1 MRCFLCENGD
11 FCTSGAGRYGRSYT
25 LCTATF
31 RRGRGTRK
39 SFSPPAKTD
48 ATNNVRIV
56 DKGHEFPHST
66 EDTIALQWGPPMPP
80 TPRASQ
86 VGSARVSAHTH
97 KRDSQR
103 DALQQVRCHT
113 SVSDRVSRR
122 NADRPGWEQLM
133 AYIRPADTL
142 IVTER
147 SRLSRSL
154 MHVLAIVQTCD
165 QHGLA
170 LLSLR
175 ENSETSTATG
185 RGFLAML
192 AAIAQGERARKAE
205 CTTAGRA
212 AVKARGRIGGRPRT
226 DPNMLTQARMLSLNS
241 DQKAAHGAAR

>member
-1 MRCFLCENGD
+1 
-11 FCTSGAGRYGRSYT
+11 
-25 LCTATF
+25 
-31 RRGRGTRK
+31 
-39 SFSPPAKTD
+39 
-48 ATNNVRIV
+48 
-56 DKGHEFPHST
+56 
-66 EDTIALQWGPPMPP
+66 
-80 TPRASQ
+80 
-86 VGSARVSAHTH
+86 
-97 KRDSQR
+97 
-103 DALQQVRCHT
+103 
-113 SVSDRVSRR
+113 
-122 NADRPGWEQLM
+122 
-133 AYIRPADTL
+133 
-142 IVTER
+142 
-147 SRLSRSL
+147 LSRSL